1 MAGERNSREA
11 DFMNKSLD
19 EIAAEMDSSL
29 YDREAHRRQQRPR
42 FSPYPDP
49 GDHVPSWRAE
59 RGKESGGGAGGG
71 RASKNGGDQE
81 TAKVFAAN
89 LSFAVT
95 WQKLKDHMKKGIIV
109 ISYMYM

>member
-59 RGKESGGGAGGG
+59 RGKESGGAGGG
-71 RASKNGGDQE
+71 RGSKIGGE
-81 TAKVFAAN
+81 TGKVFAAN

-95 WQKLKDHMKKGIIV
+95 WQKLKDHMKKGTCI
-109 ISYMYM
+109 